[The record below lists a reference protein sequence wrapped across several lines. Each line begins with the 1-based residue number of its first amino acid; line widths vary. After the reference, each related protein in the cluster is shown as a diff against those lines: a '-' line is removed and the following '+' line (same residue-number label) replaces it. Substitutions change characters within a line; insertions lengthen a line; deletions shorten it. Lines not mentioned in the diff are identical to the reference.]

1 MTTTI
6 KIKNSVT
13 PGSSPAGLSL
23 GEIAINV
30 SDRKIFSGN
39 AVGGVV
45 TLIDPNAL
53 VTSVNGV
60 TGAVIN
66 VARINEGN
74 TYSVKQVM
82 NAGIT
87 ASTLNVAGVAAF
99 NANTGDI
106 TLSGTNTYLNSTTT
120 TVQNATSLLTVQGNA
135 VGDKGTLRLKG
146 YDGDVTLYNNDIKP
160 QATQTGNLVHTLPST
175 TGTLLN
181 SAVTSAVAGTG
192 ISVSAS
198 TGAVTFTNTGVQ
210 SFNGATG
217 AVTAGVAL
225 AFSVITAD
233 QTAAI
238 NTGYIANKGTL
249 LTLTLPTTAAVGS
262 VIRVSGMNA
271 GLWKIA
277 QNASG
282 IIHFGKTDT
291 TTGVG
296 GYISSTLARD
306 AVELVC
312 VVANNEWNVISS
324 VGNITI
330 V

>member
-1 MTTTI
+1 MA
-6 KIKNSVT
+6 KVLLKNSFTATSV
-13 PGSSPAGLSL
+13 PAGLSA
-23 GEIAINV
+23 GEIAVNV
-30 SDRKIFSGN
+30 TDRKLFVGN

-53 VTSVNGV
+53 VTSVNG
-60 TGAVIN
+60 
-66 VARINEGN
+66 
-74 TYSVKQVM
+74 
-82 NAGIT
+82 
-87 ASTLNVAGVAAF
+87 
-99 NANTGDI
+99 
-106 TLSGTNTYLNSTTT
+106 
-120 TVQNATSLLTVQGNA
+120 
-135 VGDKGTLRLKG
+135 
-146 YDGDVTLYNNDIKP
+146 
-160 QATQTGNLVHTLPST
+160 
-175 TGTLLN
+175 
-181 SAVTSAVAGTG
+181 
-192 ISVSAS
+192 
-198 TGAVTFTNTGVQ
+198 
-210 SFNGATG
+210 ATG
-217 AVTAGVAL
+217 AVTIGVAP
-225 AFSVITAD
+225 AWSIITAD

-262 VIRVSGMNA
+262 AIRVSGMNA

-306 AVELVC
+306 GVELVC